1 MMDLLRI
8 LIAPLVWLAAFS
20 AIYAL
25 HGVICGFG
33 IAGSL
38 FGLSLARGLL
48 VAAFALAIMAQVA
61 LLWLLAQARFRS
73 DAQFVN
79 VTARATAW
87 VGLVATLWTL
97 SPIVLTSA
105 CI

>member
-1 MMDLLRI
+1 MPSYL
-8 LIAPLVWLAAFS
+8 AVCCSVWAFYGPSPS
-20 AIYAL
+20 AGRL
-25 HGVICGFG
+25 PP
-33 IAGSL
+33 
-38 FGLSLARGLL
+38 GLL

-73 DAQFVN
+73 DARFVN
-79 VTARATAW
+79 GTARATAW

-97 SPIVLTSA
+97 SPVVLTSA